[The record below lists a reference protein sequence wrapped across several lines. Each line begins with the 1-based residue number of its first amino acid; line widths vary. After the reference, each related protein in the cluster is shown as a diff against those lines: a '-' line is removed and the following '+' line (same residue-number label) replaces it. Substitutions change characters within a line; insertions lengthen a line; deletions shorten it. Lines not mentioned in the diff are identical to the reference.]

1 MEVKNKHIYSLLKR
15 AQRSSTKYNVHIL
28 AKPYCWA
35 PQLNPLEQRQ
45 LQGHHHAAGAGASVA
60 ASLPGLGFYKSNP
73 VGGNDS
79 RNNIEYII
87 EMVLIFAAV
96 KWLVRI
102 PGHRY
107 PYLNTDI
114 HVGFWWLKYPWFPM
128 ASRIIGKA

>member
-1 MEVKNKHIYSLLKR
+1 MNL
-15 AQRSSTKYNVHIL
+15 
-28 AKPYCWA
+28 
-35 PQLNPLEQRQ
+35 LEQRQ

-102 PGHRY
+102 PGPQISVSKYRY
-107 PYLNTDI
+107 IYI
-114 HVGFWWLKYPWFPM
+114 YKHVCFWWLK
-128 ASRIIGKA
+128 